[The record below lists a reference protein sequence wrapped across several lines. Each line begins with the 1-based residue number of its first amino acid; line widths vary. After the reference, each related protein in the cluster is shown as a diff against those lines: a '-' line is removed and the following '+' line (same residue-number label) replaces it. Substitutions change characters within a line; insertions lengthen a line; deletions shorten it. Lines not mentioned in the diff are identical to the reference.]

1 MWPTDLPEEVLAEG
15 DCSDELTSQKWPYIV
30 NCGYDLSKDMLTYLL
45 TNVEDSEVT
54 ELAEK
59 DLDWQNQ
66 GYLRKFDQ
74 KEFVDLKVWKFSGLA
89 EFGYV
94 FFPEQCIE
102 NDSCKLHVHLH
113 GCGMG
118 YENIF
123 LNFIELSGLND
134 YAVTNDLIV
143 LYPQANGAFPFNL

>member
-1 MWPTDLPEEVLAEG
+1 
-15 DCSDELTSQKWPYIV
+15 
-30 NCGYDLSKDMLTYLL
+30 
-45 TNVEDSEVT
+45 
-54 ELAEK
+54 
-59 DLDWQNQ
+59 
-66 GYLRKFDQ
+66 LRKFDQ

-102 NDSCKLHVHLH
+102 NDSCKVHVHLH

-123 LNFIELSGLND
+123 FSFIELSGLND

-143 LYPQANGAFPFNL
+143 LYPQANGAFPFNLYNCWNTDPMVMKEFKDTETRYGNTGF